1 MGENDFFLG
10 FAGHAH
16 TKNEVGLDQ
25 VKEEELRRENSPEE
39 VQRLTGMVMDKLE
52 KDISKSGYG
61 LDDVKL
67 LVVYQSYRGE
77 PKEKDS
83 KICESVLCNIRE
95 RFDKRSASNQL
106 RLVGH
111 TTAGELENEDLV
123 LKEVTGVGYN
133 GFCVFALVTNLP
145 IRVGRKKGVWTPQE
159 TGGQRG

>member
-16 TKNEVGLDQ
+16 TRNEVCLDQ

-67 LVVYQSYRGE
+67 LVVYLSYRGE
-77 PKEKDS
+77 PKEKDA
-83 KICESVLCNIRE
+83 IGCESVLGSIRE
-95 RFDKRSASNQL
+95 RF
-106 RLVGH
+106 
-111 TTAGELENEDLV
+111 EN
-123 LKEVTGVGYN
+123 
-133 GFCVFALVTNLP
+133 
-145 IRVGRKKGVWTPQE
+145 
-159 TGGQRG
+159 